1 MTRTRATII
10 CLTDD
15 IYCIG
20 PRRLSSQLKR
30 AGFDV
35 ALVFLQAK
43 SFWGQIKQRFK
54 PHSDGMGLDEGLY
67 RQLIEICQGS
77 AVVGLSVWTH
87 EARWAERITKRLKR
101 ELDCPLIWGGIHPT
115 GFPEQCIEIADGIC
129 LGEGDISFLHLM
141 EVLRTGGDYKT
152 VAGFWFRDRD
162 RILRNPR
169 LPLVQNLDEL
179 PFQDFDFE
187 DHYVNDDGILK
198 RMNERLM
205 KKYYGAKLW
214 TMFSHGCPYK
224 CSFCSNDMLIDLD
237 SDYRKF
243 RRHSVDFYLAQ
254 LRYLLSRYPHIYN
267 LIIDDDAFMFLP
279 LEVIQEFAAKYGSE
293 FRIPFFV
300 SGIIP
305 ASIRKDKY
313 QVLIDAGMIK
323 TRVGIQS
330 GSRRIMREVFAR
342 PLHEDRLIEGSE
354 IAHKNRKK
362 LGPVQYDLIMD
373 NPWEHPEELKDT
385 IRLVH
390 RLKPPYTFSLNSLVL
405 LPGTRIY
412 KMAEQAGFSGED
424 RGISPSSYE
433 RLMPNMLNLTLA
445 FYNITRVPEFWFRY
459 VISRDFGDRTI
470 TMKQYPLI
478 GRLIITAGMFK
489 RAFHNLIRYDFSLWP
504 RPLDCWFGSLLV
516 GRRFRT
522 GIPKDQDSARYAGP
536 SDADPVGKQQPR
548 RIRIG

>member
-1 MTRTRATII
+1 MKRIKATLIS
-10 CLTDD
+10 LTDD

-30 AGFDV
+30 AGYDV
-35 ALVFLQAK
+35 SLVFLQSK
-43 SFWGQIKQRFK
+43 SFWGQIKQRMR
-54 PHSDGMGLDEGLY
+54 PDSDSVNLSEGVY
-67 RQLIEICQGS
+67 RRLFEICRGS
-77 AVVGLSVWTH
+77 SLVGLSVWTH
-87 EARWAERITKRLKR
+87 EAEWAKRITQRLKQ
-101 ELDCPLIWGGIHPT
+101 ELDCPVIWGGIHPT
-115 GFPEQCIEIADGIC
+115 GYPEQCIDLVDGIC
-129 LGEGDISFLHLM
+129 IGEGDISLLNLM
-141 EVLRTGGDYKT
+141 EALRDGRDYRT
-152 VAGFWFRDRD
+152 SAGFWFRDGN

-179 PFQDFDFE
+179 PFQDFE
-187 DHYVNDDGILK
+187 YADHFVNDDGTLA

-224 CSFCSNDMLIDLD
+224 CTFCSNDMLIDLD
-237 SDYRKF
+237 GDYRKF

-279 LEVIQEFAAKYGSE
+279 IEFIREFAEKYKKE

-305 ASIRKDKY
+305 ASIRKDKF
-313 QVLIDAGMIK
+313 QILIDAGMVK

-330 GSRRIMREVFAR
+330 GSRRIMREVFVR

-354 IAHKNRKK
+354 IAHQNRKK
-362 LGPVQYDLIMD
+362 LGPVQYDLIVD
-373 NPWEHPEELKDT
+373 NPWEHPAELKET
-385 IRLVH
+385 IQLVH

-412 KMAEQAGFSGED
+412 RMAEEAGFAGED
-424 RGISPSSYE
+424 RGISPLSYE

-459 VISRDFGDRTI
+459 VMSRDFGERTVA
-470 TMKQYPLI
+470 MKRYPLL
-478 GRLIITAGMFK
+478 GKLIITAGMLK
-489 RAFHNLIRYDFSLWP
+489 RAFHNLIRCDFSLWP
-504 RPLDCWFGSLLV
+504 RPLDGWFGRLLV
-516 GRRFRT
+516 GRRFD
-522 GIPKDQDSARYAGP
+522 IPADSRQIPPAIG
-536 SDADPVGKQQPR
+536 DPAV
-548 RIRIG
+548 

>member
-1 MTRTRATII
+1 MVRTKATLI

-35 ALVFLQAK
+35 ALVFLRAR
-43 SFWGQIKQRFK
+43 SFWGQIKQRFR
-54 PHSDGMGLDEGLY
+54 PDSDGLNLREEVY
-67 RQLIEICQGS
+67 RQLLDVCRGS

-87 EARWAERITKRLKR
+87 EANWAQEITCRLKGG
-101 ELDCPLIWGGIHPT
+101 LACPVIWGGIHPT
-115 GFPEQCIEIADGIC
+115 GFPEQCIHVADGIC
-129 LGEGDISFLHLM
+129 LGEGDISFLRLM
-141 EVLRTGGDYKT
+141 EAMRDGRDHRTT
-152 VAGFWFRDRD
+152 PGFWFRDGD
-162 RILRNPR
+162 RILRNPG

-179 PFQDFDFE
+179 PYQDFEFE
-187 DHYVNDDGILK
+187 DHFVNDDGTLK
-198 RMNERLM
+198 RMDERLM

-214 TMFSHGCPYK
+214 TMLSHGCPYK
-224 CSFCSNDMLIDLD
+224 CTFCSNDMLIDLD
-237 SDYRKF
+237 GDYRKF

-279 LEVIQEFAAKYGSE
+279 FEVIREFAEKYKKE
-293 FRIPFFV
+293 FQIPFFV

-305 ASIRKDKY
+305 ASIRKEKY
-313 QVLIDAGMIK
+313 QILIDAGMIK

-330 GSRRIMREVFAR
+330 GNHRIMREVFAR

-354 IAHKNRKK
+354 IAYQNRKK
-362 LGPVQYDLIMD
+362 LGPVMYDLIMD

-390 RLKPPYTFSLNSLVL
+390 RLKPPYTFSLNSLIM

-412 KMAEQAGFSGED
+412 RMAQEAGLAGESRGFS
-424 RGISPSSYE
+424 PLAYE

-445 FYNITRVPEFWFRY
+445 FYNITRVPEFWYRH
-459 VISRDFGDRTI
+459 VMAKDFGDRTV
-470 TMKQYPLI
+470 TMKQYPFA
-478 GRLIITAGMFK
+478 GRLIVTAGILK
-489 RAFHNLIRYDFSLWP
+489 RAFHNLVRCDFSLWP
-504 RPLDCWFGSLLV
+504 RPLDGWFGRLLV
-516 GRRFRT
+516 GRRFQITPR
-522 GIPKDQDSARYAGP
+522 
-536 SDADPVGKQQPR
+536 SDADSAPWPESCDLNVQAH
-548 RIRIG
+548 

>member
-1 MTRTRATII
+1 MMRTKATMI

-20 PRRLSSQLKR
+20 PRRLSSHLKG

-43 SFWGQIKQRFK
+43 SFWGQIKQRLK
-54 PHSDGMGLDEGLY
+54 PDSDGMNLGESIY
-67 RQLIEICQGS
+67 RQLLEICTGS

-87 EARWAERITKRLKR
+87 EAGWAERITRRLKR
-101 ELDCPLIWGGIHPT
+101 ELDCPVIWGGIHAT
-115 GFPEQCIEIADGIC
+115 GFPEQCIQIADGIC
-129 LGEGDISFLHLM
+129 LGEGDISLLQLM
-141 EVLRTGGDYKT
+141 EALRDGRDYRAS
-152 VAGFWFRDRD
+152 AGFWFRDQD
-162 RILRNPR
+162 RIMRNPR
-169 LPLVQNLDEL
+169 LPLVQNLDDL
-179 PFQDFDFE
+179 PFQDFEYE
-187 DHYVNDDGILK
+187 DHFINDDGILK
-198 RMNERLM
+198 PMNERLM

-224 CSFCSNDMLIDLD
+224 CTFCSNDMLIDLD
-237 SDYRKF
+237 GEYRKF

-279 LEVIQEFAAKYGSE
+279 VEVIREFADKYKKE
-293 FRIPFFV
+293 FQIPFFV

-313 QVLIDAGMIK
+313 QILIDAGMIK

-330 GSRRIMREVFAR
+330 GSHRIMREVFAR

-354 IAHKNRKK
+354 IAYKNRKK

-390 RLKPPYTFSLNSLVL
+390 RLKPPYTFSLNSLIL

-412 KMAEQAGFSGED
+412 RMAEEAGFTGED
-424 RGISPSSYE
+424 RGISPLSYE

-459 VISRDFGDRTI
+459 VMSKDFGERTT
-470 TMKQYPLI
+470 TMKQYPFI
-478 GRLIITAGMFK
+478 GWLVITAGILK
-489 RAFHNLIRYDFSLWP
+489 RAFHNLMRHDFSLWP
-504 RPLDCWFGSLLV
+504 RPLDGWFGRLLV
-516 GRRFRT
+516 GRRFKIATASRQ
-522 GIPKDQDSARYAGP
+522 IPPAVG
-536 SDADPVGKQQPR
+536 DPA
-548 RIRIG
+548 I